1 MSHVGHS
8 MKTTTLRPAPRSRS
22 VARSL
27 VAKKK
32 RSQSVGQSWTPPDFV
47 KRLNEDFDGKI
58 QSFSY
63 VDYLER

>member
-1 MSHVGHS
+1 

-22 VARSL
+22 VSRA
-27 VAKKK
+27 VVTKKK
-32 RSQSVGQSWTPPDFV
+32 RTKSAAVPWTPPDFA
-47 KRLNEDFDGKI
+47 KRLQEDFDGKI

>member
-1 MSHVGHS
+1 
-8 MKTTTLRPAPRSRS
+8 
-22 VARSL
+22 L

-32 RSQSVGQSWTPPDFV
+32 RSQSVGLSWAPPDFV

-58 QSFSY
+58 QLFSY